1 MPATT
6 LSSCYAARNKG
17 QGSQPASNILTAPA
31 QAYVRDRILAFA
43 VEPAFAK
50 RMYMAPDDVREAA
63 TEAMAELARPLDSS
77 SSACSYKLVF
87 RHTCL

>member
-1 MPATT
+1 M
-6 LSSCYAARNKG
+6 
-17 QGSQPASNILTAPA
+17 
-31 QAYVRDRILAFA
+31 RDRILAFA

-77 SSACSYKLVF
+77 LSACSYKLVF
-87 RHTCL
+87 RHTCLCAPPPRCCALEAAYVLRPTC

>member
-1 MPATT
+1 M
-6 LSSCYAARNKG
+6 
-17 QGSQPASNILTAPA
+17 
-31 QAYVRDRILAFA
+31 RDRILAFA

-87 RHTCL
+87 RHTCLCAPPPRCCALEPASVSRPTC